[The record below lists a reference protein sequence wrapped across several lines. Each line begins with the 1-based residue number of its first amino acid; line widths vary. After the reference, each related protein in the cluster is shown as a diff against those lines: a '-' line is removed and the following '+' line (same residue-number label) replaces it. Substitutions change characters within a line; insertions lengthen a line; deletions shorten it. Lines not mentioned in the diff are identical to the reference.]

1 VENPDNPNH
10 NHTNHTH
17 NTKTTLILAE
27 ISVFVALA
35 TALSF
40 IIVYTLPQG
49 GAITAGSMVPILWL
63 ALRRGWKIGIVAG
76 VLYGIIQL
84 IILPYAYNPLQTMLD
99 YPLAFGCLGLAGFFK
114 RWPVAGVFVGITAR
128 FIMHFISGAWY
139 FAAIY
144 APTLNPFVYSAVYN
158 ASYLLP
164 EMAISVFII
173 YLLNKSHALNIY
185 L

>member
-1 VENPDNPNH
+1 MENPNNPNNSNH
-10 NHTNHTH
+10 NQRPNFGSA
-17 NTKTTLILAE
+17 LILAE
-27 ISVFVALA
+27 LAVFVALA

-40 IIVYTLPQG
+40 IIIYTLPQG

-84 IILPYAYNPLQTMLD
+84 IILPYAYNPLQTLLD

-114 RWPVAGVFVGITAR
+114 RWPIAGVIVAITGR

-144 APTLNPFVYSAVYN
+144 APGINPYVYSAVYN
-158 ASYLLP
+158 GSYLLP

-173 YLLNKSHALNIY
+173 YLLQKSNALKIY